1 MNYEHQT
8 ADTLRAIPLFATAQ
22 EEHLSALLARAAV
35 RKFTAGDVIA
45 ESEGRELGIL
55 LSGRAEIRSTDP
67 ARTVILRTLLP
78 RDVFGAASLFC
89 ADDTAL
95 SRIEAQAACRCL
107 FFDSDAIR
115 TLLQSDAGFL
125 DRYLSFLAG
134 RVRFLNHKILC
145 FTAGSAE
152 RRLALWLLSE
162 EREVITLPATLTA
175 LADTLDIGRAS
186 LYRALDKLSAQGLIA
201 HKGREIRLLNAKEL
215 GNTYC

>member
-1 MNYEHQT
+1 MNHEHPT
-8 ADTLRAIPLFATAQ
+8 ADTLHTIPLFATANQ
-22 EEHLSALLARAAV
+22 ERLAALLTRATV
-35 RKFTAGDVIA
+35 RKYAAGDVIA

-78 RDVFGAASLFC
+78 HDVFGAASLFC
-89 ADDTAL
+89 ADEVTL
-95 SRIEAQAACRCL
+95 SRIEAQTACTCL
-107 FFDSDAIR
+107 FFDSVAIR
-115 TLLQSDAGFL
+115 TLLQTDAGFL

-134 RVRFLNHKILC
+134 RVRFLNHIILC

-186 LYRALDKLSAQGLIA
+186 LYRALDKLSAQGLISR
-201 HKGREIRLLNAKEL
+201 KGREIRLCNAKEL
-215 GNTYC
+215 GNTYR